1 MALHLIDL
9 INFSDQLLDH
19 AGIEAPR
26 QNVERMLE
34 KVLNLKRIE
43 LYLNPKREVSKEE
56 EAGFKQML
64 DRRLACEP
72 LQYILGET
80 EFYGLKFKT
89 DRRALIPRPETE
101 FVVQSAL
108 KYIGGQTGLRLLDL
122 GCGCGAIIIAIA
134 VHSPRQ
140 MYWAS
145 DVSTDAVE
153 LARENATL
161 NDIRDKIDFRTGSI
175 FNPFKTDNLSFN
187 LVLSNPPYIKSGE
200 FELLHE
206 QIRRF
211 EPQRALMAGPDGL
224 DFIRDMIAEAPDYLE
239 AEGHLIF
246 EVGLGQAE
254 LIREIISNQSAFEY
268 IESVVDYRG
277 VKRVVVLKRVQ

>member
-19 AGIEAPR
+19 SGVEAPR

-34 KVLNLKRIE
+34 KVMSLKRIE
-43 LYLNPKREVSKEE
+43 LYLNPKREVTVSE
-56 EAGFKQML
+56 EAEFKNML
-64 DRRLACEP
+64 DRRLASEP

-80 EFYGLKFKT
+80 EFYGIKYKC

-108 KYIGGQTGLRLLDL
+108 KYIDGRRGLRILDL
-122 GCGCGAIIIAIA
+122 GCGCGAIVVA
-134 VHSPRQ
+134 VAVKNPDQ
-140 MYWAS
+140 DYFAS
-145 DVSTDAVE
+145 DVSTDAIE
-153 LARENATL
+153 LARENASL
-161 NDIRDKIDFRTGSI
+161 NDISDKIEFRTGSMLS
-175 FNPFKTDNLSFN
+175 PFRNDDLKFN

-206 QIRRF
+206 QIKRF
-211 EPQRALMAGPDGL
+211 EPRRALLAGPDGL
-224 DFIRDMIAEAPDYLE
+224 EFIRQMISEASEHLQTD
-239 AEGHLIF
+239 GFLIF

-254 LIREIISNQSAFEY
+254 LIREFISSRSAFEY
-268 IESVVDYRG
+268 VESVVDYRG
-277 VKRVVVLKRVQ
+277 VKRVVVLRKV

>member
-19 AGIEAPR
+19 AGVEAPR

-34 KVLNLKRIE
+34 KVMSLKRIE
-43 LYLNPKREVSKEE
+43 LYLNPKREVTVSE
-56 EAGFKQML
+56 EAEFKNML
-64 DRRLACEP
+64 DRRLASEP

-80 EFYGLKFKT
+80 EFYGIKYKC

-108 KYIGGQTGLRLLDL
+108 KYIDGRRGLRILDL
-122 GCGCGAIIIAIA
+122 GCGCGAIVVA
-134 VHSPRQ
+134 VAVKNPDQ
-140 MYWAS
+140 DYFAS
-145 DVSTDAVE
+145 DVSTDAIE
-153 LARENATL
+153 LARENASL
-161 NDIRDKIDFRTGSI
+161 NDISDKIEFRSGSMLS
-175 FNPFKTDNLSFN
+175 PFKNDDLKFN

-206 QIRRF
+206 QIKRF
-211 EPQRALMAGPDGL
+211 EPRRALLAGPDGL
-224 DFIRDMIAEAPDYLE
+224 EFIRQMISEAS
-239 AEGHLIF
+239 GHLQTDGFLIF

-254 LIREIISNQSAFEY
+254 LIREFISSRSAFEY
-268 IESVVDYRG
+268 VESVVDYRG
-277 VKRVVVLKRVQ
+277 VKRVVVLRKV

>member
-19 AGIEAPR
+19 AGVEAPR

-34 KVLNLKRIE
+34 KVMSLKRIE
-43 LYLNPKREVSKEE
+43 LYLNPKREVTVSE
-56 EAGFKQML
+56 EAEFKNML
-64 DRRLACEP
+64 DRRLASEP

-80 EFYGLKFKT
+80 EFYGIKYKC

-108 KYIGGQTGLRLLDL
+108 KYIDRHRGLRILDL
-122 GCGCGAIIIAIA
+122 GCGCGAIVVA
-134 VHSPRQ
+134 VAVKNPDQ
-140 MYWAS
+140 DYFAS
-145 DVSTDAVE
+145 DVSTDAIE
-153 LARENATL
+153 LARENASL
-161 NDIRDKIDFRTGSI
+161 NDISDKIEFRTGSMLS
-175 FNPFKTDNLSFN
+175 PFKNDDLKFN

-206 QIRRF
+206 QIKRF
-211 EPQRALMAGPDGL
+211 EPRRALLAGPDGL
-224 DFIRDMIAEAPDYLE
+224 EFIRQMISEASEHLQTD
-239 AEGHLIF
+239 GFLIF

-254 LIREIISNQSAFEY
+254 LIREFISSRSAFEY
-268 IESVVDYRG
+268 VESVVDYRG
-277 VKRVVVLKRVQ
+277 VKRVVVLRKV

>member
-19 AGIEAPR
+19 AGVEAPR

-34 KVLNLKRIE
+34 KVMSLKRIE
-43 LYLNPKREVSKEE
+43 LYLNPKREVTVSE
-56 EAGFKQML
+56 EAEFKNML
-64 DRRLACEP
+64 DRRLASEP

-80 EFYGLKFKT
+80 EFYGIKYKC

-108 KYIGGQTGLRLLDL
+108 KYIDGRRGLRILDL
-122 GCGCGAIIIAIA
+122 GCGCGAIVVA
-134 VHSPRQ
+134 VAVKNPDQ
-140 MYWAS
+140 DYFAS
-145 DVSTDAVE
+145 DVSTDAIE
-153 LARENATL
+153 LARENASL
-161 NDIRDKIDFRTGSI
+161 NDISDKIEFRTGSMLS
-175 FNPFKTDNLSFN
+175 PFKNDDLKFN

-206 QIRRF
+206 QIKRF
-211 EPQRALMAGPDGL
+211 EPRRALLAGPDGL
-224 DFIRDMIAEAPDYLE
+224 EFIRQMISEASEHLQTD
-239 AEGHLIF
+239 GFLIF

-254 LIREIISNQSAFEY
+254 LIREFISSRSAFEY
-268 IESVVDYRG
+268 VESVVDYRG
-277 VKRVVVLKRVQ
+277 VKRVVVLRKV